1 MSFEE
6 RSYNSELFRPRPE
19 IIYNPSSGL
28 LVVATPW
35 GPRASARK
43 AAQFLQDF
51 LLSAREDSEATS
63 PFAKLT
69 CLSPLANQLRL
80 AIKMTNDLIYQEDNK
95 QEYVSGIE
103 LTVILRSHYE
113 VVVAQYG
120 HPFLLLDR
128 PATGLTPL
136 GNQMDLSSELSFET
150 EMTSPLPQKLLG
162 VDPTSDFAIHSIRY
176 SPGDRYLLV
185 SRSSLPADVYTLPYG
200 RRTLTEI
207 SHTLSKT
214 NERMP
219 FWLGALTFGS

>member
-6 RSYNSELFRPRPE
+6 RSYNSELYRPKPE
-19 IIYNPSSGL
+19 VIYNPSSGL

-35 GPRASARK
+35 GPRPSARK

-63 PFAKLT
+63 PFAKLS
-69 CLSPLANQLRL
+69 CLSPLGNQLRL
-80 AIKMTNDLIYQEDNK
+80 AVKMTNDLIYQEDNK

-103 LTVILRSHYE
+103 LTVVLRNQYE
-113 VVVAQYG
+113 VAIAQFG

-136 GNQMDLSSELSFET
+136 GSQIDLSSELSFET
-150 EMTSPLPQKLLG
+150 EMVPPLPSKLLG
-162 VDPTSDFAIHSIRY
+162 VDPTSDFAVQSIRY
-176 SPGDRYLLV
+176 SPGDRYVLI
-185 SRSSLPADVYTLPYG
+185 SRSSLPAEVYALPYG
-200 RRTLTEI
+200 RRALHEI
-207 SHTLSKT
+207 SQTLSKT

-219 FWLGALTFGS
+219 FWLGSLTL